1 MTRMTT
7 SSIRIMA
14 TGLIV
19 LGALSFLSV
28 WAHANPRP
36 GKTVSFDPDWR
47 FHLGDVA
54 NGQDP
59 NLDDS
64 NGRELNRTHD
74 WRIEGEFDEKNPAG
88 TGGGAL
94 PGGIGWYRKAFSI
107 PLTAKGKLL
116 LIDFD
121 GVYRNSEVWINGHYL
136 GKRPYGYISFEYE
149 LSPYVNYGS
158 QKNLIAVRVDNSQQ
172 PNSRWYSGSGIYRN
186 VRLTTTGN
194 VFVDH
199 CGTYSTTPQVSD
211 QAAGISIKT
220 KVRNDSETNGAITLR
235 TI

>member
-64 NGRELNRTHD
+64 IWRELNLPHD
-74 WRIEGEFDEKNPAG
+74 WSIEGEFDEKKGAPFTLAPPDPARAG
-88 TGGGAL
+88 RMSMHQ
-94 PGGIGWYRKAFSI
+94 GGIVQTQKGEWSDRARRLERDEDAGGCGS
-107 PLTAKGKLL
+107 PPVTAG
-116 LIDFD
+116 
-121 GVYRNSEVWINGHYL
+121 
-136 GKRPYGYISFEYE
+136 
-149 LSPYVNYGS
+149 
-158 QKNLIAVRVDNSQQ
+158 
-172 PNSRWYSGSGIYRN
+172 
-186 VRLTTTGN
+186 
-194 VFVDH
+194 
-199 CGTYSTTPQVSD
+199 
-211 QAAGISIKT
+211 AAGIT
-220 KVRNDSETNGAITLR
+220 RPEDWFYL
-235 TI
+235 